1 MSVADSADE
10 FAGSVADA
18 ATGSVAVWAGQS
30 AADRFAGSVAVRA
43 RMREARPGP
52 LVAGS
57 ASDRDGSAVDPG
69 GRRRGAGRR
78 PVVVARGVRRLPA
91 PNAAQAHWTAG
102 CRLAVRSPG

>member
-1 MSVADSADE
+1 MSVADAAADAAADE

-18 ATGSVAVWAGQS
+18 AAGSVAVWAGQS
-30 AADRFAGSVAVRA
+30 AADRFTGSVAVRA

-69 GRRRGAGRR
+69 ADAEALIGGR
-78 PVVVARGVRRLPA
+78 
-91 PNAAQAHWTAG
+91 
-102 CRLAVRSPG
+102 